1 MATLTQVITRVLNRS
16 NLAKDGGTGT
26 SDQRDQARMYLSMV
40 SAEIVPMTNWWWLD
54 KTTTFKTTRTLTVTG
69 ISGTFQAGEEIRDAQ
84 SSYYSATIDSIDTTN
99 SLIYVY
105 SENSVTP
112 TSEGTL
118 TGQTSGAYCTFV
130 SREFTQVYYLAA
142 DVLAPINFYNQTNG
156 EVLTFQGY
164 NRFDK
169 LDPERD
175 ETGDVS
181 DITVDGIDVTAGHP
195 GQIAIRFHPA
205 HSTTNETIRYR
216 YLAYIPDWTE
226 SNDDTELD
234 RWIPEQL
241 QSALVFGAAELYM
254 QEKGDDEGANINR
267 ALYEEMLEAGKEQN
281 LRIWGTRKWRRRP
294 ATEWVGGGS
303 AFDFSISE
311 GSLTA

>member
-1 MATLTQVITRVLNRS
+1 MKLSDAMTMALDRAGLNSSTTGYKNQVRLYLNIV
-16 NLAKDGGTGT
+16 AKRISG
-26 SDQRDQARMYLSMV
+26 QAQ
-40 SAEIVPMTNWWWLD
+40 WWWLN
-54 KTTTFKTTRTLTVTG
+54 KTGTFRTTRSLTITG
-69 ISGTFQAGEEIRDAQ
+69 ITGTFQEGEEINDAQ
-84 SSYYSATIDSIDTTN
+84 GTPYSATIDSIDTTN
-99 SLIYVY
+99 LRLYVY

-118 TGQTSGAYCTFV
+118 TGQTSGAYCTFA

-226 SNDDTELD
+226 SNDSTELD

-267 ALYEEMLEAGKEQN
+267 ALYAEMLEAGKEQN

>member
-1 MATLTQVITRVLNRS
+1 MKLSDAMTIALDRAGLNSSTTGYKNQVRLYLNIV
-16 NLAKDGGTGT
+16 AKRISG
-26 SDQRDQARMYLSMV
+26 QAQ
-40 SAEIVPMTNWWWLD
+40 WWWLN
-54 KTTTFKTTRTLTVTG
+54 KTGTFRTTRSLTVSGITG
-69 ISGTFQAGEEIRDAQ
+69 NFTGGEQLRDGQ
-84 SSYYSATIDSIDTTN
+84 DPYYEATLEEADTTN
-99 SLIYVY
+99 SRLYVY
-105 SENSVTP
+105 SENSVSP
-112 TSEGTL
+112 TTATYYTL
-118 TGQTSGAYCTFV
+118 TGQTSGATSTFV

-267 ALYEEMLEAGKEQN
+267 ALYAEMLEAGKEQN

>member
-1 MATLTQVITRVLNRS
+1 MKLSDAMTIALDRAGLNSSTTGYKNQVRLYLNIV
-16 NLAKDGGTGT
+16 AKRISG
-26 SDQRDQARMYLSMV
+26 QAQ
-40 SAEIVPMTNWWWLD
+40 WWWLN
-54 KTTTFKTTRTLTVTG
+54 KTGTFRTTRSLTVSG
-69 ISGTFQAGEEIRDAQ
+69 ITGTFQEGEEINDAQ
-84 SSYYSATIDSIDTTN
+84 GTPYSATIDSIDTTN
-99 SLIYVY
+99 SRLYVY

-118 TGQTSGAYCTFV
+118 TGQTSGAYCTFA

-226 SNDDTELD
+226 SNDSTELD

>member
-1 MATLTQVITRVLNRS
+1 MKLSDAMTMALDRAGLNSSTTGYKNQVRLYLNIV
-16 NLAKDGGTGT
+16 AKRISG
-26 SDQRDQARMYLSMV
+26 QAQ
-40 SAEIVPMTNWWWLD
+40 WWWLN
-54 KTTTFKTTRTLTVTG
+54 KTGTFRTTRSLTITG
-69 ISGTFQAGEEIRDAQ
+69 ITGTFQEGEEVQ
-84 SSYYSATIDSIDTTN
+84 GPVPPYSATIDSIDTTN
-99 SLIYVY
+99 SRLYVY

-156 EVLTFQGY
+156 EALTFQGY

-226 SNDDTELD
+226 SNDSTELD

-267 ALYEEMLEAGKEQN
+267 ALYAEMLEAGKEQN